1 MKCLRQCLIA
11 LLAVLLGLLAS
22 CAPRT
27 AAPSTPAEAAPPAP
41 VAVETAPQPPE
52 PETTEAP
59 EFTPSATAP
68 EGSNL
73 PALPRPELS
82 PPSSLVPVIPGREPA
97 IPRTW
102 FEEGVASWYGP
113 NFVGRPT
120 ANGEIF
126 DPSELTAAHKFLPF
140 DTRVLVTHLDT
151 GRSVVVRI
159 NDRGPFVGDRIID
172 LSRAAAETIDMI
184 GSGTA
189 RVRLQVAPLASG
201 EHPLLAYDQLQGYDA
216 IVPGMREGDLVV
228 ATGRDNRRT
237 VLRSVA
243 TAPPT
248 APGLDGQEVWVAP
261 ALAERFGTTVYID
274 VEGIPLG
281 GEQAN
286 SGR

>member
-1 MKCLRQCLIA
+1 MK
-11 LLAVLLGLLAS
+11 
-22 CAPRT
+22 
-27 AAPSTPAEAAPPAP
+27 P
-41 VAVETAPQPPE
+41 VPDE
-52 PETTEAP
+52 P
-59 EFTPSATAP
+59 EFTPSASAP

-73 PALPRPELS
+73 PAQPRPELS
-82 PPSSLVPVIPGREPA
+82 PPSSLVPVIPGRDPA

-140 DTRVLVTHLDT
+140 DTRVLVTDLVS

-172 LSRAAAETIDMI
+172 LSRAAADSIGMI

-201 EHPLLAYDQLQGYDA
+201 EHPVWVDERLSGYDA

-228 ATGRDNRRT
+228 ATGTDGRKT

-243 TAPPT
+243 VEPPT
-248 APGLDGQEVWVAP
+248 AEGLDGQEVWVAP
-261 ALAERFGTTVYID
+261 ALAERFGASVYIEL
-274 VEGIPLG
+274 EGIPLG
-281 GEQAN
+281 GEQADAGN
-286 SGR
+286 

>member
-1 MKCLRQCLIA
+1 
-11 LLAVLLGLLAS
+11 
-22 CAPRT
+22 
-27 AAPSTPAEAAPPAP
+27 
-41 VAVETAPQPPE
+41 
-52 PETTEAP
+52 
-59 EFTPSATAP
+59 
-68 EGSNL
+68 
-73 PALPRPELS
+73 
-82 PPSSLVPVIPGREPA
+82 LVPVIPGRDPA

-140 DTRVLVTHLDT
+140 DTRVLVTDLAS

-172 LSRAAAETIDMI
+172 LSRAAAESIDMI

-201 EHPLLAYDQLQGYDA
+201 EHPVWVDERLSGYDA

-228 ATGRDNRRT
+228 ATGADGRRT

-243 TAPPT
+243 VEPPT
-248 APGLDGQEVWVAP
+248 AVGLDGQEVWVAP
-261 ALAERFGTTVYID
+261 ALAERFGASVYIEL
-274 VEGIPLG
+274 EGIPLG
-281 GEQAN
+281 GEQADAGN
-286 SGR
+286 